1 MTIFAGRSANVDLM
15 SKCGKYTEPPRR
27 CWGMNRLSVRCPNCG
42 KWLEVEH
49 WEANNLDIAIWVW
62 CECGRFFDVAA
73 RVELGIKE
81 VLRDD

>member
-1 MTIFAGRSANVDLM
+1 
-15 SKCGKYTEPPRR
+15 
-27 CWGMNRLSVRCPNCG
+27 MNRLSVRCPNCG